1 MSMRK
6 HIPALL
12 LGLVLTALVCDMIL
26 RSRPVHAQAPLTVY
40 IDSAPH
46 HFKERHDT
54 LALKGTEVIGFH
66 CADGSCY
73 VLSK

>member
-1 MSMRK
+1 MSK
-6 HIPALL
+6 HFPAVL
-12 LGLVLTALVCDMIL
+12 LGLVLVAIVCDMIL
-26 RSRPVHAQAPLTVY
+26 HSRSVHAQAPLTVY

-54 LALKGTEVIGFH
+54 LTLKGTDVIGFH

>member
-1 MSMRK
+1 MSMLK
-6 HIPALL
+6 HLPAVL
-12 LGLVLTALVCDMIL
+12 LGLVLTALTCDMFL
-26 RSRPVHAQAPLTVY
+26 HSRPVHAQAPLTVY

-54 LALKGTEVIGFH
+54 LTLKGTEVIGFQ
-66 CADGSCY
+66 CADGGCY

>member
-1 MSMRK
+1 MVK
-6 HIPALL
+6 HISPLL
-12 LGLVLTALVCDMIL
+12 LVLVLTVLVYDMVL
-26 RSRPVHAQAPLTVY
+26 HSRTVHAQAPLTVY